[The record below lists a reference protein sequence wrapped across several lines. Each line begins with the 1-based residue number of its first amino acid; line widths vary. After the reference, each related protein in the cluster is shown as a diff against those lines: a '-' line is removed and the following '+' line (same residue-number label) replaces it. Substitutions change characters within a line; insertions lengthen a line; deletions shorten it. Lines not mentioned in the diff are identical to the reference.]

1 MSQIIWHKK
10 DLIWLLGGVL
20 LAALVIY
27 LTPLKNLNMIEPRIK
42 DVPPAEFYKDF
53 SVNPE
58 KYVFIDVRPEESYA
72 KEHAK
77 GSINI
82 PLTQMYFERTKL
94 PKSGKTIAL
103 ICTTGISSGVA
114 YGYLEHYGF
123 LNLRR
128 IQGGIE
134 AWRAAGLPVESS
146 PFQKRSV
153 EAKISATVLAYDASC
168 PPDVL

>member
-58 KYVFIDVRPEESYA
+58 KYVFIIFSSTRQSLKTFFQSFFDA
-72 KEHAK
+72 
-77 GSINI
+77 GS
-82 PLTQMYFERTKL
+82 R
-94 PKSGKTIAL
+94 KSI
-103 ICTTGISSGVA
+103 
-114 YGYLEHYGF
+114 
-123 LNLRR
+123 RR
-128 IQGGIE
+128 
-134 AWRAAGLPVESS
+134 L
-146 PFQKRSV
+146 
-153 EAKISATVLAYDASC
+153 
-168 PPDVL
+168 